1 MQSSRTP
8 STCAKN
14 RRMTSSKTVN
24 TNLTSALKFYRAQGA
39 WQRIYSTIDER
50 RAEHGLPPVAK
61 ELLDVATSRKHRSGH
76 NYSAVALLKF
86 LKCVK
91 LNPCPRKR
99 PKPAEVEQL
108 SFSNL
113 HFPSEYRNTRVC

>member
-1 MQSSRTP
+1 M
-8 STCAKN
+8 
-14 RRMTSSKTVN
+14 
-24 TNLTSALKFYRAQGA
+24 
-39 WQRIYSTIDER
+39 
-50 RAEHGLPPVAK
+50 AK

-113 HFPSEYRNTRVC
+113 NFPSDIETHVFVECSLSISPRLGIRSTIAQAFVFGTHVIILQNRACFRSAISFPDPVEEFPLNK